1 MDTKSVVARFEAE
14 RQTLA
19 MKNAWLLL
27 RVSDW
32 GHFVHVWARS
42 RDAGQTKEGPT
53 PLILANH

>member
-1 MDTKSVVARFEAE
+1 VARFEAE

-42 RDAGQTKEGPT
+42 RDAGQTKQGPT